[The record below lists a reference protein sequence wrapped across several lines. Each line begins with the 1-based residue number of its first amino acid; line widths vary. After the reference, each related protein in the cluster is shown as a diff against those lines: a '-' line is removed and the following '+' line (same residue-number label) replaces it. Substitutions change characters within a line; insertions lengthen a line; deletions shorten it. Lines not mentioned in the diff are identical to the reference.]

1 MKHIL
6 LRTLIAGRVSE
17 AVLLLF
23 WVAQE
28 VKEGEGAGRLPLL
41 TFTSTCDDVLTLAVS
56 SACRVGS

>member
-17 AVLLLF
+17 AVLLF

-28 VKEGEGAGRLPLL
+28 VKEGGRAGRLPLL